1 MAIIKE
7 TLPFTYDEIYQD
19 IAKRLIEKGWD
30 GGAYEGSNGAILA
43 SVLSYIVSSL
53 NFNTAVNVNENVLTL
68 ATKRKNVIQ
77 DARVLSYEP
86 SHKKSTILEITLSF
100 TRTGYFKIPKY
111 STFTINGFTYNYLG
125 DDLEFNIDK
134 MGATTTIQ
142 VKEGTLIKNEEYPDI
157 LTYKIDEK
165 FEYIDIPWND
175 VEDDG
180 IECYVT
186 YYDTF
191 GNLSDNA

>member
-30 GGAYEGSNGAILA
+30 GAYEGSNGAILA

-53 NFNTAVNVNENVLTL
+53 NFNTATNINENILTL

-86 SHKKSTILEITLSF
+86 FHKKSTILEITLSF

-111 STFTINGFTYNYLG
+111 SSFIINGFTYYYFGN
-125 DDLEFNIDK
+125 DLEFNIDK
-134 MGATTTIQ
+134 IGDTTSIQ
-142 VKEGTLIKNEEYPDI
+142 VKEGLLIKNEDYPDI
-157 LTYKIDEK
+157 LTY
-165 FEYIDIPWND
+165 N
-175 VEDDG
+175 
-180 IECYVT
+180 IEIYLGMMWKMT
-186 YYDTF
+186 E
-191 GNLSDNA
+191 